1 MARCLLKVIMKG
13 ISMEPKATANAKEL
27 ITVRLVSHHAL
38 AVKHLL
44 QELEKDPGILVQ
56 VTDDLMLSREALEDG
71 DVIVLD
77 SYGLGALPTEYI
89 RVRQNRFGNARY
101 IILDRTFE
109 VPIIH
114 QLLNLG
120 VQGFVTYDEV
130 ADFLVIAVR
139 AVYSGG
145 TWVDAAVLQRYIKPN
160 RRIRDSLQAVKQ
172 ESLTAR
178 EEEILQLARQRLSNK
193 EIAAFLGIEVSTVK
207 FHLSNIFSK
216 MNICSR
222 SDLWRNSIHV
232 MEQPSVHDVALE
244 KASGAASPAF
254 S

>member
-1 MARCLLKVIMKG
+1 
-13 ISMEPKATANAKEL
+13 MEPKVTVDAKEL
-27 ITVRLVSHHAL
+27 IIVRLVSQHAL
-38 AVKHLL
+38 AVKYLL
-44 QELEKDPGILVQ
+44 KELEKDPGILVR
-56 VTDDLMLSREALEDG
+56 VTDDLILSREAMEDAA
-71 DVIVLD
+71 VIVLD
-77 SYGLGALPTEYI
+77 SCRLGVLPTEYI
-89 RVRQNRFGNARY
+89 RTRQNCFGNAKG

-109 VPIIH
+109 VPVIH

-120 VQGFVTYDEV
+120 MHGFVTYDEV
-130 ADFLVIAVR
+130 DDFLAIAIH

-145 TWVDAAVLQRYIKPN
+145 TWVDAAVLQRYMKPN
-160 RRIRDSLQAVKQ
+160 RRTRDPLQTMNP
-172 ESLTAR
+172 ESLTTR

-222 SDLWRNSIHV
+222 SDLWRSSIHV
-232 MEQPSVHDVALE
+232 MGQPSVQDAGLGRV
-244 KASGAASPAF
+244 SGSASPAF